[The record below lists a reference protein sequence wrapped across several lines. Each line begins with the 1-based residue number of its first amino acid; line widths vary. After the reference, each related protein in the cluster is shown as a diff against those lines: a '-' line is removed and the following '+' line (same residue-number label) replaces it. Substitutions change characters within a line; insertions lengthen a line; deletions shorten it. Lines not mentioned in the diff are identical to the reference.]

1 MTETHAHRIAAAFR
15 RYFGEPAILVQG
27 PGRVNLIGEHTDYNM
42 GYVLPAAV
50 DKAIWLALRP
60 RNDGLCRF
68 HSVDFDESFEM
79 PIDTLAR
86 SSVHWANYLMGV
98 LSELAKDGH
107 KLKGVDC
114 AFGGDIPIGS
124 GMSSSAA
131 LECGF
136 AFGLNELFALG
147 YDRVQLSKLGR
158 RAENRFVGVNCGIMD
173 QFASLLGREG
183 HLIRLD
189 CRDLTF
195 EYVPFER
202 DDLRIVLCD
211 TRVRRA
217 LAHSEYNVRRSQCE
231 TGVAILAK
239 HFPEVKS
246 LRDATLEMIET
257 HRSEFDPVVHKR
269 CEYVVRENRRVVDG
283 CAALLKGDFKAFGA
297 LMNESHAGL
306 SRDYEVSSMELDLLA
321 EGAQSIP
328 GVLGSRMMGAGFGG
342 CSISLV
348 EEAALI
354 PFQESMA
361 AVFRKS
367 LRIEPLIHVCRL
379 TGGTEIVSKESIP
392 QSIRNCP

>member
-1 MTETHAHRIAAAFR
+1 MTETHAHLIAAAFR

-147 YDRVQLSKLGR
+147 YDRVQLSRLGR

-217 LAHSEYNVRRSQCE
+217 LAHSEYNVRRAQCE

-246 LRDATLEMIET
+246 LRDATLEMIEM

-283 CAALLKGDFKAFGA
+283 CAALRKGDFKAFGA
-297 LMNESHAGL
+297 LMNEIHAG
-306 SRDYEVSSMELDLLA
+306 
-321 EGAQSIP
+321 AQP
-328 GVLGSRMMGAGFGG
+328 GLRSLQHGAGFIGRRRPIDSRCVG
-342 CSISLV
+342 KSHDGRRFRRMQYQSGRRSCADSLSR
-348 EEAALI
+348 EHGRSLSE
-354 PFQESMA
+354 
-361 AVFRKS
+361 KS
-367 LRIEPLIHVCRL
+367 KDRASDSCVPPHRRHGYRE
-379 TGGTEIVSKESIP
+379 
-392 QSIRNCP
+392 